1 MLNRFHFSDGTLPS
15 SSTAGTSQNTDVI
28 HTTSLNFS
36 DESSN
41 DNELAQFPNHNNYSC
56 DVKKEVSIYV
66 IVEQRM
72 VRFRYDSELSNR
84 NYGKEVLAKI
94 VVSNLH

>member
-15 SSTAGTSQNTDVI
+15 SSAAGTSQNTDVI

-41 DNELAQFPNHNNYSC
+41 DNKLAQFPNHNNYSC
-56 DVKKEVSIYV
+56 DVREVSINV

>member
-1 MLNRFHFSDGTLPS
+1 MYAFLKTLMLLNCTLI
-15 SSTAGTSQNTDVI
+15 NI
-28 HTTSLNFS
+28 TTSLNFS

-41 DNELAQFPNHNNYSC
+41 DNELAQFPNHDNYSC
-56 DVKKEVSIYV
+56 DVKREVSINV

-84 NYGKEVLAKI
+84 NYGKEPSEK
-94 VVSNLH
+94 